1 MVINFRGQVFAHL
14 GVVAGRRVMG
24 KEWAWLQTQR
34 MLNRWEGKAG
44 GGRAQGY
51 PGSYKQHQCLGVL
64 FPQGPGVLPLQKR
77 GARLPRW
84 AANLLSRVV
93 ELTLAEASSPEPG
106 LGNNWL

>member
-1 MVINFRGQVFAHL
+1 MAARCVILKEGGEGMGLVTDSADAEQV
-14 GVVAGRRVMG
+14 GR
-24 KEWAWLQTQR
+24 
-34 MLNRWEGKAG
+34 EGWG
-44 GGRAQGY
+44 GGRAQSY
-51 PGSYKQHQCLGVL
+51 PGSNKQHQCLGVL

-84 AANLLSRVV
+84 AANLLSRLV